1 MFARSPVGGL
11 SGEQVYNVPDG
22 FVAVVRDLD
31 IYGNNDDPEAA
42 FFFEDGFTNGTIFQ
56 WQQTVSSIG
65 SPTWK
70 QWQGRQV
77 FTPPAQM
84 VWRVGA
90 TISATFDFRC
100 CGYLL
105 QLP

>member
-22 FVAVVRDLD
+22 FVAIARDLD
-31 IYGNNDDPEAA
+31 IYGNNSDPEAA

-56 WQQTVSSIG
+56 WQQSLASIG
-65 SPTWK
+65 SPTHA
-70 QWQGRQV
+70 QWTGRQV
-77 FTPPAQM
+77 FEPPAQM
-84 VWRVGA
+84 VFRVGA
-90 TISATFDFRC
+90 AISASFDFRC

-105 QLP
+105 TAP